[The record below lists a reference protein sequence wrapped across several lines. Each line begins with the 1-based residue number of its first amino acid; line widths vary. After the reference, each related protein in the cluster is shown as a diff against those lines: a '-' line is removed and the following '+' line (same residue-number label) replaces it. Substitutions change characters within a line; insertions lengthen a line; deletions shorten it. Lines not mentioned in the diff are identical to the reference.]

1 MSNFK
6 NAYANE
12 CPTLTEMEKARL
24 TMVAP
29 YNLDAWDE
37 YAAEREILYAT
48 LKKMNKKVVILAG
61 DTHNAWTSDLYNQ
74 QGEQVGLELATSS
87 VSSPGIEQYLNIP
100 IVQLQQFEMAFMTLI
115 DELNDCNLNQRG
127 YLIANFTAQQMQAN
141 RCRPT
146 GCLSVALKRKTIR
159 LTLRVVIRFWLTRCS
174 MI

>member
-1 MSNFK
+1 MRMQMND
-6 NAYANE
+6 
-12 CPTLTEMEKARL
+12 PTLTEMEKARL

-127 YLIANFTAQQMQAN
+127 YLTANFTAQQMQAN
-141 RCRPT
+141 WVFVSSIKTQDYTVDAARCYQILVDP
-146 GCLSVALKRKTIR
+146 LLNDLKQTQKIA
-159 LTLRVVIRFWLTRCS
+159 
-174 MI
+174 